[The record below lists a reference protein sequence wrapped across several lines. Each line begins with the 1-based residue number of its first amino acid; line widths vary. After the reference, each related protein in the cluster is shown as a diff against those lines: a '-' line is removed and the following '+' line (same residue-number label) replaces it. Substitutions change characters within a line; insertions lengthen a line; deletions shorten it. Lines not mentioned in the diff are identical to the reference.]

1 MSQIE
6 DIYDDEEESRIV
18 ILNKDTHVFSGYI
31 NFIKYNVESKNI
43 KYCKGDVAND
53 FVIDSLYNCHY
64 IFVNISNDNIRG
76 FACVTQKDD
85 YLYVNLICNLDYHP
99 MTTRS
104 EYEKFKGK
112 DMISKIIEK
121 GKELGLRHIK
131 LKAIESV
138 ITYYLYLGFKL
149 LHNPSSELG
158 KKKLSANLKA
168 LRSKEE
174 HIKESAAGKIFK
186 ASSGK
191 FYGDKQQQKISAET
205 IGERTEDIRSE
216 GIDMIYD
223 LQEMGGKRKKRNKK
237 TKKHHIKENKRTK
250 KNKK

>member
-1 MSQIE
+1 MSETEENSKIE
-6 DIYDDEEESRIV
+6 VLSNDSH
-18 ILNKDTHVFSGYI
+18 LCSFYI
-31 NFIKYNVESKNI
+31 NTIERNIETKNI

-53 FVIDSLYNCHY
+53 FVIYSLYNCDY
-64 IFVNISNDNIRG
+64 LFVNISNDNIRG
-76 FACVTQKDD
+76 FACVTQIDD
-85 YLYVNLICNLDYHP
+85 YLYVDLICNLDYHP

-121 GKELGLRHIK
+121 GKELSLRHIK

-158 KKKLSANLKA
+158 KKKLSDNLKA
-168 LRSKEE
+168 LRSNEE
-174 HIKESAAGKIFK
+174 HIKESAAIKIFK